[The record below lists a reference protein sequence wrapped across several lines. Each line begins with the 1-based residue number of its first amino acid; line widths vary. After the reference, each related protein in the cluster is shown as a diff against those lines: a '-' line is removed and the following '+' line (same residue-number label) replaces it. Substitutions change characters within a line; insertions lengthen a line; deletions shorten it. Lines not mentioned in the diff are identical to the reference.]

1 MHVGAL
7 MSVRLVTVKP
17 EDLVSDAITRMNDS
31 GVGSVVVCDGPRLVG
46 IFTERDVLRL
56 AATGDGFA
64 ERQMRD
70 VMTSR
75 VLTIAADDDVLAAAR
90 LMSERRIRHLP
101 VVEGEN
107 VIGML
112 GIRDA
117 MRLIVERLFNEHDP
131 QARET
136 ARELLRPGASPR

>member
-1 MHVGAL
+1 
-7 MSVRLVTVKP
+7 MSVRLVSVAP
-17 EDLVSDAITRMNDS
+17 EDTVAVAIARMNAA
-31 GVGSVVVCDGPRLVG
+31 GVGSVVVCEGTRLVG

-56 AATGDGFA
+56 AAEAEGFA
-64 ERQMRD
+64 RQPVRE

-101 VVEGEN
+101 VVEGEH
-107 VIGML
+107 VIGIF

-117 MRLIVERLFNEHDP
+117 LRLIVERLFSEHDP
-131 QARET
+131 EARQT
-136 ARELLRPGASPR
+136 ARELLRPGAG

>member
-1 MHVGAL
+1 
-7 MSVRLVTVKP
+7 MSVRLVTVTP
-17 EDLVSDAITRMNDS
+17 DDSVSDAIARMNEG
-31 GVGSVVVCDGPRLVG
+31 GVGSVVVCDGPRLAG
-46 IFTERDVLRL
+46 IFTERDVLKL
-56 AATGDGFA
+56 AATGEGFA
-64 ERQMRD
+64 GRRMGD

-75 VLTIAADDDVLAAAR
+75 VLTIAADDDVLAAAQ

-117 MRLIVERLFNEHDP
+117 LRLIVERLFSEHDP
-131 QARET
+131 QVRET
-136 ARELLRPGASPR
+136 ARELLRPGKA

>member
-1 MHVGAL
+1 
-7 MSVRLVTVKP
+7 MSVRLVTVTP
-17 EDLVSDAITRMNDS
+17 DESVADAIARMNDS
-31 GVGSVVVCDGPRLVG
+31 GVGSVVVCDGPRLAG

-56 AATGDGFA
+56 AAAGGPFA
-64 ERQMRD
+64 DRPMRD
-70 VMTSR
+70 VMTAR
-75 VLTIAADDDVLAAAR
+75 VLTIAADDDVLAAAK

-117 MRLIVERLFNEHDP
+117 LRLIVERLFSEHDP

-136 ARELLRPGASPR
+136 ARELLRPG

>member
-1 MHVGAL
+1 
-7 MSVRLVTVKP
+7 MSVRLVTVTP
-17 EDLVSDAITRMNDS
+17 DDSVSEAIARMNER
-31 GVGSVVVCDGPRLVG
+31 GVGSVVVCDGPRLAG

-56 AATGDGFA
+56 AAGGEGFTDS
-64 ERQMRD
+64 RVGD
-70 VMTSR
+70 VMTRS

-90 LMSERRIRHLP
+90 LMSERKVRHLP

-107 VIGML
+107 VIGIF

-117 MRLIVERLFNEHDP
+117 LRLIVERLFSEHDP

-136 ARELLRPGASPR
+136 ARELLRPGAG

>member
-1 MHVGAL
+1 MLVGAL
-7 MSVRLVTVKP
+7 MSVRLVTAQPDEPVAA
-17 EDLVSDAITRMNDS
+17 AIQRMNDEK
-31 GVGSVVVCDGPRLVG
+31 VGSVVVCDGTRLAG

-56 AATGDGFA
+56 AAAGGDFGS
-64 ERQMRD
+64 RPLRD
-70 VMTSR
+70 VMTTR
-75 VLTIAADDDVLAAAR
+75 VLTIGADDEVLAAAQ
-90 LMSERRIRHLP
+90 LMSERRLRHLP

-117 MRLIVERLFNEHDP
+117 LRLIVERLWSTHDE

-136 ARELLRPGASPR
+136 ARELLRPGTP

>member
-7 MSVRLVTVKP
+7 MSVRLVTVTP
-17 EDLVSDAITRMNDS
+17 EDSVSDAITRMNDS

-64 ERQMRD
+64 GRQMRD

-117 MRLIVERLFNEHDP
+117 MRLIVERLFSEHDA

>member
-1 MHVGAL
+1 
-7 MSVRLVTVKP
+7 MSVRLVSVTPDDTVS
-17 EDLVSDAITRMNDS
+17 EAIARMNER
-31 GVGSVVVCDGPRLVG
+31 GVGSVVVCDGPRLAG

-56 AATGDGFA
+56 AADGEGFTDS
-64 ERQMRD
+64 RVGD
-70 VMTSR
+70 VMTRS

-90 LMSERRIRHLP
+90 LMSERKVRHLP

-107 VIGML
+107 VIGIF

-117 MRLIVERLFNEHDP
+117 LRLIVERLFSEHDP

-136 ARELLRPGASPR
+136 ARELLRPGAG

>member
-1 MHVGAL
+1 
-7 MSVRLVTVKP
+7 MSVQLVTVTP
-17 EDLVSDAITRMNDS
+17 DDTVSEAIARMNER
-31 GVGSVVVCDGPRLVG
+31 GVGSVVVCDGPRLAG

-56 AATGDGFA
+56 ADGEGFA
-64 ERQMRD
+64 AQRVGD
-70 VMTSR
+70 VMTQR

-90 LMSERRIRHLP
+90 LMSERRVRHLP

-107 VIGML
+107 VIGIF

-117 MRLIVERLFNEHDP
+117 LRLIVERLFSEHDP

-136 ARELLRPGASPR
+136 ARELLRPGAG